1 MKLVDSNK
9 CENTFKV
16 FEDDVDKTLLDEVI
30 AEKDSILYNDIQR
43 LRMHFLEVL
52 PEGYSSEQIKQMS
65 DEEIMNLA
73 SIYDNHCF

>member
-1 MKLVDSNK
+1 MKFVDSDK
-9 CENTFKV
+9 CEDAFKV